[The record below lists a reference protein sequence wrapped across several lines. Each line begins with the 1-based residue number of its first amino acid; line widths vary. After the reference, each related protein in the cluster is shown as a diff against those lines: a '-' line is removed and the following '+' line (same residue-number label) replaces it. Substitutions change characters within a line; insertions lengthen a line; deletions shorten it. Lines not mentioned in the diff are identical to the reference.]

1 MKYKYA
7 ALTMFSCDLVPLYS
21 LLLDKISRD
30 HEQPH
35 LHTATFIG
43 QRGFTILSILQPVVS
58 TLLVLLEMVI
68 SCRDTEF
75 KDLSVVPP
83 LLKTFTLLSI
93 IPSSSSYH
101 AAAKQTSADLVQ
113 SLLAFTKPKVD
124 LTKNNVSKSLWT
136 MMLSELLSYTSS
148 MPCVLG
154 PGLSLLSQLLPLPL
168 PLPSSRP
175 LARQEE
181 EAISTARKLWSA
193 HLHPLASQLAK
204 IISEAAS
211 CSCPAL
217 LCLTQKV
224 VEQLCSLSAPTAL
237 LVVSSVVQGIKEVS
251 GPAQARMF
259 QFLAWSVSQPP
270 VKTVLLDKMSH
281 DLAFRASLLSDLALG
296 LAAPDSSP
304 DSCVLVVRSLCD
316 PGVTMSHSTSP
327 EVLLA
332 DSLPNKDTLVCLVN
346 CLLDH
351 LASESKNL
359 SSQTGCLEVLTTLLD
374 HEHTSSILRQC
385 LVSGNAE
392 KEKSLFCL
400 LRKLAVEFSATDQDI
415 GRLVSVLLSSLGR
428 LAGLLSL
435 TELGRGLGW
444 TKDEDSGAEAGERR
458 RTHPLV
464 VLSNRIR
471 EAETDQSDLELTNI
485 GVSLYL
491 LGGERRDVTIVCVSG
506 EMFPAG
512 VSAGDR
518 PPR

>member
-124 LTKNNVSKSLWT
+124 LTKNNVSRSLWT
-136 MMLSELLSYTSS
+136 MMLSELLTYTSS

-175 LARQEE
+175 LTRQEE
-181 EAISTARKLWSA
+181 EAVSTSRKLWSA
-193 HLHPLASQLAK
+193 HLHPLASQLGE
-204 IISEAAS
+204 IISAAAS
-211 CSCPAL
+211 CCSPGL
-217 LCLTQKV
+217 LCLTERV
-224 VEQLCSLSAPTAL
+224 VEQLSSLSPPTAL
-237 LVVSSVVQGIKEVS
+237 LVVTAVVGGIKEVT
-251 GPAQARMF
+251 GQLQARMF
-259 QFLAWSVSQPP
+259 QFLAWSLSLPP
-270 VKTVLLDKMSH
+270 VKTVLLDKMCG
-281 DLAFRASLLSDLALG
+281 DLTFRASILSDLALG
-296 LAAPDSSP
+296 LAGP
-304 DSCVLVVRSLCD
+304 DSCPQSCVEAVQSLCD
-316 PGVTMSHSTSP
+316 PGVSLSHSQTP

-332 DSLPNKDTLVCLVN
+332 DSLPNKDTFVCLVN

-359 SSQTGCLEVLTTLLD
+359 SSQTSSLKVLTMMLD
-374 HEHTSSILRQC
+374 HEHTSSILKQC
-385 LVSGNAE
+385 LVSGTAE

-400 LRKLAVEFSATDQDI
+400 LRKLAEEFCATEEASE
-415 GRLVSVLLSSLGR
+415 RLELVSVLLSSLGR

-444 TKDEDSGAEAGERR
+444 TREEETGAEAGERR

-471 EAETDQSDLELTNI
+471 EAERDQSDLELTNI
-485 GVSLYL
+485 GVSSVRSEE
-491 LGGERRDVTIVCVSG
+491 GGV
-506 EMFPAG
+506 MK
-512 VSAGDR
+512 
-518 PPR
+518 